1 MSKAKTIV
9 IALFLG
15 VVMMFGVAGCNSDA
29 QNELN
34 KKISDLESRIEQ
46 MEESLAERDSTIE
59 DLNDQIKKSDERI
72 EQMERELAEKT
83 DGAFYTLQEAYDMG
97 WLTKANVMRIAYY
110 HNGGRIYNE
119 EIMSETYKPLPK
131 TPEVLSNLTESK
143 IKSTAAKEYREKY
156 NMQYAEVDGFRITE
170 YCGTYGDCVAVMLR
184 DDYSDAA
191 SVYWI
196 DSVAGVNIKYFD
208 GNSIQIWRVK
218 EKEPEGPFYTLYE
231 AYGYGHLT
239 KEDLQKI
246 SIISKWCYLDEPDD
260 LEIQQAIKK
269 DYFEIFKKTSTAQ
282 RHPEATVEDMCFWKY
297 FGEYHGYFVAQLSD
311 AFSEYFADERTY
323 DISDIIIYY
332 SGPDIL
338 VWKYN

>member
-9 IALFLG
+9 IALFWG

-72 EQMERELAEKT
+72 EQLERELAEKT

-97 WLTKANVMRIAYY
+97 WLMQADLKSIAYY

-119 EIMSETYKPLPK
+119 EIMSETYKPFPK

-143 IKSTAAKEYREKY
+143 IKSAAAKEYREKY
-156 NMQYAEVDGFRITE
+156 YIKNAVADDFTIAQ
-170 YCGTYGDCVAVMLR
+170 YCGTYGDCVAVVLKSN
-184 DDYSDAA
+184 YGVS
-191 SVYWI
+191 SFETLI
-196 DSVAGVNIKYFD
+196 EIAGVNINYSSD
-208 GNSIQIWRVK
+208 YAIQIWRVK

-246 SIISKWCYLDEPDD
+246 SIISKWCYMDEPED

-269 DYFEIFKKTSTAQ
+269 DYFEIFKKTSTAL
-282 RHPEATVEDMCFWKY
+282 RHPEATVDDIYFWKY
-297 FGEYHGYFVAQLSD
+297 FGEYHGYFVVQMSSIYTGYPGVVL
-311 AFSEYFADERTY
+311 EYINE
-323 DISDIIIYY
+323 DIVIYY